1 MNEQINYNFGY
12 ALAAQRRAEFEAA
25 ARHDALVRVIKKD
38 RRQARRG
45 DGADAARPRVPRR
58 RGAAQ
63 CASDVG

>member
-25 ARHDALVRVIKKD
+25 ARHDALVRVLKKD
-38 RRQARRG
+38 RREARRR
-45 DGADAARPRVPRR
+45 DGADAARPRIARQ

-63 CASDVG
+63 CASDIG